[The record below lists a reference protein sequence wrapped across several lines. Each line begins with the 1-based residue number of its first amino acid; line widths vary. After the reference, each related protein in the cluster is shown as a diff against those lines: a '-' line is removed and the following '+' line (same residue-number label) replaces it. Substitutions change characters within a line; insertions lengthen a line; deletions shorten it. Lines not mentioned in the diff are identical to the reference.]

1 MSAVVLACISAALFG
16 AASVWIRIALRG
28 GADAELGALSSALV
42 GSSLCVI
49 AAIIAGEG
57 VPLGDT
63 LPFFLAGLVAP
74 GISQV
79 FFFRAIQDA
88 GAARV
93 SVVVGMAP
101 LVSVLIAIVLLHE
114 PVEAALIV
122 GAVLIVAGGAA
133 LAFERVRP
141 EGFRM
146 IGLVAAVVTTVLFA
160 SRDNLVRWLSGST
173 TTQPLV
179 AAAATFIGGSLVMA
193 AYILLTRRSGLG
205 KPLAAATRAFLPA
218 GICFGLS
225 YICLFEAFYRG
236 KVTVVSPLVAT
247 ESLWGVLLAAVLLG
261 RSELVGR
268 RLVAGALLVV
278 AGGVLIGAFR

>member
-1 MSAVVLACISAALFG
+1 MSAVLLACISAALFG
-16 AASVWIRIALRG
+16 AASVSIRIGLRRG
-28 GADAELGALSSALV
+28 GDPELGALSSALV
-42 GSSLCVI
+42 GSALCVL
-49 AAIIAGEG
+49 AAVIAGEG
-57 VPLGDT
+57 LPVGDT
-63 LPFFLAGLVAP
+63 LLFFLAGLVAP

-79 FFFRAIQDA
+79 FFFRSIRDA

-101 LVSVLIAIVLLHE
+101 LVSVVIAVVLLGE

-141 EGFRM
+141 EGFRWAG
-146 IGLVAAVVTTVLFA
+146 IVAAVITTVLFA
-160 SRDNLVRWLSGST
+160 SRDNLVRWLSGDT

-179 AAAATFIGGSLVMA
+179 AAAATFVGGSLVMA
-193 AYILLTRRSGLG
+193 ATSWRPGRGGLG
-205 KPLAAATRAFLPA
+205 RPLAAATRAFLPA
-218 GICFGLS
+218 GVCFGLS
-225 YICLFEAFYRG
+225 YISLFEAFYRG